1 MGGFSMDES
10 SIKAYKI
17 GDVAK
22 ILGISPDAMRYYEK
36 MGIVKPYK
44 AENNDY
50 RYYEAWDINFI
61 IECLWFKQFGFGMK
75 EIAQMVSS
83 ISYDKLEDTLKQASQ
98 QLRQELSF
106 QNMLLTRLEEQAH
119 HLEVSKTALDQCSIQ
134 NSPQI
139 VYYLNRH
146 DYLYDDT
153 PEIQRL
159 SKQWLPYLSFGKRF
173 FYTTQIGVHDALSW
187 GFSMDKIY
195 ASELKL
201 DRSPHVTALAPDWC
215 IHSVFKKA
223 GKYGIS
229 AQSLDYIVDYARE
242 KGLHLR
248 GSAYG
253 QLLCSVCEDGEMT
266 GYFEVWLPIQE

>member
-1 MGGFSMDES
+1 MDES
-10 SIKAYKI
+10 RIKVYKI

-22 ILGISPDAMRYYEK
+22 ILGISADSMRYYEK

-44 AENNDY
+44 VKSNDY

-61 IECLWFKQFGFGMK
+61 IDCLWFKQFGFGMK

-83 ISYDKLEDTLKQASQ
+83 ISYDELEDTLRIASR
-98 QLRQELSF
+98 QLREELSF
-106 QNMLLTRLEEQAH
+106 QKMLLSRLEEQVN
-119 HLEVSKTALDQCSIQ
+119 HLEVSKTLLNQCDIQ
-134 NSPQI
+134 DSPEV

-146 DYLYDDT
+146 GYLYDDT
-153 PEIQRL
+153 PEIQQL

-173 FYTTQIGVHDALSW
+173 FYTTEIDTCDALSW

-201 DRSPHVTALAPDWC
+201 DQSPLVYPLSHDRC

-229 AQSLDYIVDYARE
+229 AQSLRYIVDYANRE
-242 KGLHLR
+242 GIRLH

-253 QLLCSVCEDGEMT
+253 QLLCSVREDDTMT